1 MNRFLTWIL
10 ILSTLHVP
18 VYLPDTDGECRGTPI
33 ESLIESQAWHPVLLG
48 VRPNDDIDRGPI
60 RTDDEQESSFDGSQ
74 FGDVAI
80 LGSVSANDVGSTAMA
95 PVAIWNDGF
104 QGDLFWAETVIPS
117 VPLPRAGR
125 TVCVC
130 YCIWR
135 I

>member
-1 MNRFLTWIL
+1 MNRFLTWVL

-80 LGSVSANDVGSTAMA
+80 LGSVSANAVGSAA
-95 PVAIWNDGF
+95 LLPIAILDLGF
-104 QGDLFWAETVIPS
+104 QGEGRCADTGIPS
-117 VPLPRAGR
+117 VPLPLAGR
-125 TVCVC
+125 AVCVC
-130 YCIWR
+130 YCTWR